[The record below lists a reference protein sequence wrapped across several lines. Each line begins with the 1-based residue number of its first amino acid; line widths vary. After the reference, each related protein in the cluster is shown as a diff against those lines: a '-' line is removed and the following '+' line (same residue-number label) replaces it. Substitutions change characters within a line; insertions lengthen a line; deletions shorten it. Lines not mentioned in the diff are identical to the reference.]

1 MLVVKVQRQS
11 FDWIDTAVWS
21 RLVWKTWKNKL
32 EAFSCIFYNNKIF
45 AWSLRQVTFETMWLF
60 LISLL
65 STVSICDW
73 LISFFTLWEQHPGWD
88 LLLLTPSDV
97 YGCCP
102 TLSSPFPRLNSQEKL
117 KRAVISYKLH
127 HYSSVRVKGFHH
139 QMTPAS
145 DDTICPRISISGQG
159 PETPSAINTSLGSRF
174 RWPSH
179 ELQLAPNL
187 YAFEVSSLSSFPNF

>member
-1 MLVVKVQRQS
+1 MVIPYFFVVHSKY
-11 FDWIDTAVWS
+11 
-21 RLVWKTWKNKL
+21 L
-32 EAFSCIFYNNKIF
+32 
-45 AWSLRQVTFETMWLF
+45 
-60 LISLL
+60 
-65 STVSICDW
+65 W
-73 LISFFTLWEQHPGWD
+73 LIDLVLHRESNTLDWD
-88 LLLLTPSDV
+88 LLLLTPSHV

-127 HYSSVRVKGFHH
+127 HYSSVRMKGFHH

-187 YAFEVSSLSSFPNF
+187 YAFKFPVYLVSRILNPIAHESACKSSLPTGTCVLNLDKQTDKDKIK